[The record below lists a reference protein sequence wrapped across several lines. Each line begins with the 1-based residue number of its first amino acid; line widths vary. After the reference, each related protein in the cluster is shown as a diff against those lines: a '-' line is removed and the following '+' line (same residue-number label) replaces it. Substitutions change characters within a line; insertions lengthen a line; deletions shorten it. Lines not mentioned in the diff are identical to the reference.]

1 MAGRKRRSPKTEQN
15 TNADARNGPM
25 LNLAMNK
32 KFNKEGYEQNLIQ
45 NTALEHAKGTSLRTF
60 AAENQV
66 MEPDDVDKKGVGRK
80 ENGLV
85 ELTKRFID
93 LLKLSKDQTLDLN
106 IAVD

>member
-1 MAGRKRRSPKTEQN
+1 M
-15 TNADARNGPM
+15 
-25 LNLAMNK
+25 
-32 KFNKEGYEQNLIQ
+32 
-45 NTALEHAKGTSLRTF
+45 RTF